1 MKNRHFELLE
11 PKNLWYTTS
20 TFILFDHFP
29 EEPVHFKHIPL
40 PKHLTRIISKELQ
53 LDYVTVS
60 VMCDLMALQM
70 GLVWC

>member
-20 TFILFDHFP
+20 TFILFDYFS
-29 EEPVHFKHIPL
+29 EEPVRIKHIPF

-53 LDYVTVS
+53 LDYVTAHE
-60 VMCDLMALQM
+60 MCDLMALQM
-70 GLVWC
+70 GLV